1 MRKNLGR
8 MTRLSVLCLAASVA
22 SACADGGLASPEGV
36 DAVDGEMAAT
46 STAVTFVVGPLV
58 PAIDAAVPVGNSGR
72 LRLLGVHL
80 PGPVSG
86 DMAGQFESTI
96 DINFDADFNGR
107 GHGTATI
114 STSDGVWTG
123 RQVAKF
129 IGVFFAPAGQ
139 NLPLGSFDLT
149 LHGPQGQLLQAS
161 CQERLPP
168 VSETLDCTG
177 RVLDPKG

>member
-1 MRKNLGR
+1 MRKILGR
-8 MTRLSVLCLAASVA
+8 MTGLSVLCLGASLA
-22 SACADGGLASPEGV
+22 SACADGGPASPEGFE
-36 DAVDGEMAAT
+36 AVDGEMAAT

-58 PAIDAAVPVGNSGR
+58 PVIDVAVPVGSSGR
-72 LRLLGVHL
+72 LRLLGVYL

-86 DMAGQFESTI
+86 DMEGQFESTI

-114 STSDGVWTG
+114 STSDGAWTG
-123 RQVAKF
+123 RAVASF
-129 IGVFFAPAGQ
+129 VGVFFEPAGR
-139 NLPLGSFDLT
+139 NLPLGTMDLT
-149 LHGPQGQLLQAS
+149 LHGPRGQLLQAN

-177 RVLDPKG
+177 RVLDPQG